1 MFKKIIGIILVVIGA
16 GLGFLLFRDDG
27 DKVKGTMMKDAVY
40 AENGKVLPSN
50 EGKVVIVPGKPVML
64 ERAVDTDLNL
74 AFNTPFI
81 KRHLQIYKNVGS
93 ASERKMRWTSLTSV
107 KRGNKKISD
116 NTNFY
121 GSLKV
126 GDFII
131 GGTFLANMGTSPFT
145 NFSES
150 AARRLGFKIQ
160 NDAGNQYLTEA
171 PVKDLGSFTHEG
183 RIRIRYDY
191 VDMKKLGEKTFVG
204 IQKGNQLIF
213 KDDTFTG
220 EAHDGIL
227 ARDKVLQNS
236 NSNSTAGNIFGYVCC
251 ALMIAGGA
259 YLVVRSDS

>member
-1 MFKKIIGIILVVIGA
+1 MLKKIIGIVLVVIGA

-27 DKVKGTMMKDAVY
+27 DKLKASMMKDAVY
-40 AENGKVLPSN
+40 AENGKVLPAN

-64 ERAVDTDLNL
+64 ERAVDKDLNL

-93 ASERKMRWTSLTSV
+93 ASERKMRWTTPTSV
-107 KRGNKKISD
+107 KRGNVKISN

-121 GSLKV
+121 GSLKI

-131 GGTFLANMGTSPFT
+131 GGTFLANLGTSPFT

-160 NDAGNQYLTEA
+160 DDAGNQYLTEA
-171 PVKDLGSFTHEG
+171 LVKDLDSFTYEG

-191 VDMKKLGEKTFVG
+191 LDMNKVGEKTFVG
-204 IQKGNQLIF
+204 IQKGNRLLF

-220 EAHDGIL
+220 EIHDGIL
-227 ARDKVLQNS
+227 VKDRVLQNS
-236 NSNSTAGNIFGYVCC
+236 GSNSTAGNIFGYFCC

-259 YLVVRSDS
+259 YLVVRSD